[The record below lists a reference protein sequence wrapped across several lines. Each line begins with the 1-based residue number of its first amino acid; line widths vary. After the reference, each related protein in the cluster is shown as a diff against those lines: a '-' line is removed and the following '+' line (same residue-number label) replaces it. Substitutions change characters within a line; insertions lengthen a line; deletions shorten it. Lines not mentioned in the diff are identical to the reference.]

1 MSAQV
6 ALIESQQAANG
17 GRAEVQFECSRLE
30 ADEKAEE
37 FIAKFLP
44 SLQGRDAVGAHHQP
58 IIDNLVSFLVHGLN
72 HIARY

>member
-6 ALIESQQAANG
+6 ALIESQQAAKG

-30 ADEKAEE
+30 ADEKAED

-44 SLQGRDAVGAHHQP
+44 ALQGKDAVGTHQQP
-58 IIDNLVSFLVHGLN
+58 FMFFTSSSW
-72 HIARY
+72 HIA